1 MVQVQLDCD
10 YDCANSLGTDLEGE
24 GFDDRLST
32 STAVWPN
39 SNSNSNSN
47 AEGNR
52 DVTHVLMSPRVDASF
67 HPMSRRS
74 LSQKRMS
81 EPSPYLLFKLFKGH
95 RAPEPGDHLDPSL
108 ANSQT
113 GGDGLKA
120 HRRSNS
126 LHEYA
131 YVNSRFADSGG
142 QYSSGVKKSWRQSLF
157 YASFLLVVCFLVLKV
172 MLLGWCSVHHHISD
186 GMPVCRN
193 ASYLQL
199 FILFLCYFCRIRM
212 SVKFVKLVC
221 FKEPSKLV
229 GALCTRSGLVLRF

>member
-10 YDCANSLGTDLEGE
+10 YDCANSLGTELEGE
-24 GFDDRLST
+24 GLDDRLST
-32 STAVWPN
+32 STALWP
-39 SNSNSNSN
+39 NSNSNSN

-52 DVTHVLMSPRVDASF
+52 DVTHVLMSPRVDGSF

-108 ANSQT
+108 ANTQT

-120 HRRSNS
+120 QRRSNS
-126 LHEYA
+126 VHEYA

-142 QYSSGVKKSWRQSLF
+142 QYGSGVKKSWRQSAF
-157 YASFLLVVCFLVLKV
+157 YASTLLVVCFLVLKV
-172 MLLGWCSVHHHISD
+172 TLIAWCSIHHQVSD
-186 GMPVCRN
+186 GMQVCRN
-193 ASYLQL
+193 VSYLQL
-199 FILFLCYFCRIRM
+199 FYLFLCYFSTRM
-212 SVKFVKLVC
+212 SFKFLKL
-221 FKEPSKLV
+221 
-229 GALCTRSGLVLRF
+229 A